1 LDKIKVLSREKNEFI
16 NEKLKLEN
24 QIEFNNLQIRNNLE
38 TIKELNESKA
48 KLEKDKIEYLDLLK
62 VNTGRDD
69 SEKNEFKDL
78 KNYFDRVC

>member
-1 LDKIKVLSREKNEFI
+1 MDKIKVLSREKNEFI